1 MKEAIGSEFA
11 SGLFSHVQRNG
22 GRSQSEAESMSAGFC
37 AGAVQDV
44 PEL

>member
-11 SGLFSHVQRNG
+11 SGLFSHVRRNG
-22 GRSQSEAESMSAGFC
+22 GRSQSEAESMSERFC
-37 AGAVQDV
+37 AEEVHDV